1 MCPTRRFR
9 EVFQDIF
16 VWAVVTLADA
26 LAPSSEYVAVEI
38 LESGPNLP
46 SNSREVREAYRKKKF
61 EEEQKASERRLI
73 QKERE
78 AEIQAAAEKKK
89 QDLERLQR
97 LRDHNIL
104 RKEKERIARLAA
116 MAA

>member
-1 MCPTRRFR
+1 MEEQHRRAKFER
-9 EVFQDIF
+9 LRDKRIKDLQEARKQKC
-16 VWAVVTLADA
+16 AAHMA
-26 LAPSSEYVAVEI
+26 
-38 LESGPNLP
+38 
-46 SNSREVREAYRKKKF
+46 EVREAYRKKKF
-61 EEEQKASERRLI
+61 EEEQKATERRLI

-78 AEIQAAAEKKK
+78 AEIQASAEKKK

-97 LRDHNIL
+97 LRDQNIL